1 MPKIT
6 NFMVGIVLISF
17 IMTVFGLFL
26 AETNENYGI
35 TYDNESI
42 AIYNKLDNISTLT
55 QQIDEGT
62 DLDEKTG
69 VLDIIGSYFTDAYNV
84 LKLTKNSFDTFDE
97 MSNAAVKDANLGS
110 VGDAL
115 RVTISAVVLILIV
128 LGVVISAVI
137 KRDL

>member
-6 NFMVGIVLISF
+6 SFMVGIVLISF

-42 AIYNKLDNISTLT
+42 AIYNQLDNISTLT
-55 QQIDEGT
+55 QQIDKGS
-62 DLDEKTG
+62 DLEERTG
-69 VLDIIGSYFTDAYNV
+69 VLDIIGSYFTGAYNV
-84 LKLTKNSFDTFDE
+84 LKLTKNSFNTFDT
-97 MSNAAVKDANLGS
+97 MSNRAVKDANLGS

-115 RVTISAVVLILIV
+115 RVAIGAVVLILII
-128 LGVVISAVI
+128 LGVIISAVI